1 MSLHNYVS
9 QGSRGGPAMG
19 LGRLEAKGKV
29 STQERNRLKR
39 HSLKTV
45 PIYIK
50 SNLVYSTDKLLNK

>member
-1 MSLHNYVS
+1 
-9 QGSRGGPAMG
+9 MG